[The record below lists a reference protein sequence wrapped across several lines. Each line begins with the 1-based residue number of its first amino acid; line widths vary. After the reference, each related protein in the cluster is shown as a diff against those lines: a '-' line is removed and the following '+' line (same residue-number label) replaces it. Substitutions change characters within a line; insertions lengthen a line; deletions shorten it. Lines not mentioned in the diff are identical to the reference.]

1 MLGLLI
7 MANYLFERARF
18 RARAAL
24 NGDPESGALSL
35 EWIVIAVLV
44 AAAAAGV
51 GVAITTAIS
60 NQESKLP

>member
-1 MLGLLI
+1 MFALLM

-18 RARAAL
+18 RARAVL
-24 NGDPESGALSL
+24 DGDPESGALSL

-51 GVAITTAIS
+51 GIAITTAIN